1 MVLESITL
9 DVLTLDRMA
18 LLLAI
23 IMIGTYFQT
32 VTGFGLGIIVIGAAT
47 AFELTSVAIMAAV
60 VSLVTLANCA
70 FALPGSMKLVEWKS
84 VRLVVIG
91 VLPGVVAGVVLL
103 EYLSHSAASI
113 LQCLVGVMIVYSGL
127 NVMLRPAVRTERSG
141 DTSFF
146 VSGFSSG
153 LTGGLFGMAG
163 PLLVYQFYRQPFDI
177 ITIRNMLLVVFAC
190 TSASRSMFVGVQGQ
204 LNTDIWLLTAASL
217 PIVTLTTYLGRRFP
231 PPFSAETM
239 RRIVF
244 GLLMAIGIYLI
255 FQSFGEMNVSG

>member
-1 MVLESITL
+1 MVLESISL
-9 DVLTLDRMA
+9 EGIAM
-18 LLLAI
+18 LLAI
-23 IMIGTYFQT
+23 IMVGTYFQT
-32 VTGFGLGIIVIGAAT
+32 VTGFGLGIIVIGAST
-47 AFELTSVAIMAAV
+47 AFGLTSVAIMAAV

-70 FALPGSMKLVEWKS
+70 FALPGSTKCIEWKS

-103 EYLSHSAASI
+103 EYLSHSAASV

-127 NVMLRPAVRTERSG
+127 NFMLRPSVRAERSG

-163 PLLVYQFYRQPFDI
+163 PPLVYQFYRQPFDI
-177 ITIRNMLLVVFAC
+177 TTIRNMLLVVFAC
-190 TSASRSMFVGVQGQ
+190 TSASRSVFVGVQGQ
-204 LNTDIWLLTAASL
+204 LSAEILFLTAVSL

-244 GLLMAIGIYLI
+244 GLLMVIGSYLI
-255 FQSFGEMNVSG
+255 LSALHRH

>member
-1 MVLESITL
+1 MDSITL
-9 DVLTLDRMA
+9 DSIALGAMTLDKVVI
-18 LLLAI
+18 LLAI
-23 IMIGTYFQT
+23 IMVGTYFQT

-70 FALPGSMKLVEWKS
+70 FALPGSTKLVEWKS

-91 VLPGVVAGVVLL
+91 VMPGVVAGVVLL
-103 EYLSHSAASI
+103 EYLSHSAASV

-127 NVMLRPAVRTERSG
+127 NFMLRPAVRAERSG

-163 PLLVYQFYRQPFDI
+163 PPLVYQFYRQPFDI
-177 ITIRNMLLVVFAC
+177 TTIRNMLLVVFAC
-190 TSASRSMFVGVQGQ
+190 TSASRSVFVGVQGQ
-204 LNTDIWLLTAASL
+204 LNTEIVLLTAVSL

-255 FQSFGEMNVSG
+255 LSVF

>member
-9 DVLTLDRMA
+9 EGIAM
-18 LLLAI
+18 LLAI
-23 IMIGTYFQT
+23 IMVGTYFQT
-32 VTGFGLGIIVIGAAT
+32 VTGFGLGIIVIGAST
-47 AFELTSVAIMAAV
+47 AFGLTSVAIMAAV

-70 FALPGSMKLVEWKS
+70 FALPGSTKCIEWKS

-103 EYLSHSAASI
+103 EYLSHSAASV

-127 NVMLRPAVRTERSG
+127 NFMLRPSVRAERSG

-163 PLLVYQFYRQPFDI
+163 PPLVYQFYRQPFDI
-177 ITIRNMLLVVFAC
+177 TTIRNKLLVVFAC
-190 TSASRSMFVGVQGQ
+190 TSASRSVFVGVQGQ
-204 LNTDIWLLTAASL
+204 LNMEILLLTAVSL

-244 GLLMAIGIYLI
+244 GLLMVIGSYLI
-255 FQSFGEMNVSG
+255 LSALQGH